1 MKVSRKQFLQ
11 SVAAAPVQASQSP
24 KPAAAKTQRSP
35 NVLILMSDQHRPDF
49 MTCAGQDLVP
59 TPHLDR
65 IAENGVRFT
74 NAYCPYPVCVGS
86 RTSFLSG
93 LYAHHHGAVNNEL
106 SLDWRTRTIAHHFRD
121 HGYVT
126 GLIGKMHLNQPHL
139 HGFDFHLGFNDWL
152 MYLGP
157 KTQLYANDI
166 ASHQHGANFFK
177 TVLDHGSGFPELP
190 HLWGGK
196 SPWAGKVQLNDKV
209 ASDLEPEDHVDAFVA
224 RESTRFLSQY
234 KDTPFFLV
242 AGFLKP
248 HPPFHPP
255 ADWAAKYPM
264 DKVQLRPVG
273 DSSQY
278 PKHIQNRIRN
288 TQGLGEHRLRSG
300 LAGYLG
306 NLAFLDVCVGQVYKS
321 LEELGLAGNTI
332 VIYTSDHGDMLGD
345 HGLYQK
351 FVLYEASV
359 GVPMIVSFPK
369 SIPRGRASKALVEYI
384 GIYPTVAE
392 LAGTGAPKGIDA
404 KSFAAYARNPDHAGP
419 PAAFSEYD
427 LGAGVPQY
435 MARTQRYKY
444 IYNDGEIDELYDWE
458 AEPGENVNRAKEP
471 GMKRT
476 RDQLRDQ
483 LFAWYNPER
492 NPYRRK

>member
-11 SVAAAPVQASQSP
+11 TVAAAPLQ
-24 KPAAAKTQRSP
+24 PAQKGSRLP
-35 NVLILMSDQHRPDF
+35 NVLILMSDQHRPDL
-49 MTCAGQDLVP
+49 MTCAGRDLVP

-65 IAENGVRFT
+65 IAEHGVRFT

-93 LYAHHHGAVNNEL
+93 LYAHNHGAVSNEM

-121 HGYVT
+121 RGYVT

-139 HGFDFHLGFNDWL
+139 HGFDYHLGFNDWL

-166 ASHQHGANFFK
+166 ASHQHGAQFFK

-190 HLWGGK
+190 YLWSQG
-196 SPWAGKVQLNDKV
+196 SPWAGKVRLNDKV
-209 ASDLEPEDHVDAFVA
+209 GSDLEAEDHVDAFVA
-224 RESTRFLSQY
+224 RESTRFLSQF
-234 KDTPFFLV
+234 KDHPFFLV

-255 ADWAAKYPM
+255 REWAEKYPL
-264 DKVQLRPVG
+264 DRLQLSPVG

-278 PKHIQNRIRN
+278 PKHIQTRIQR
-288 TQGLGEHRLRSG
+288 QQALGEQRLRSG

-306 NLAFLDVCVGQVYKS
+306 NLGFLDLCVGQVYKS
-321 LEELGLAGNTI
+321 LEELGLIDNTI

-345 HGLYQK
+345 HGLWQK

-359 GVPMIVSFPK
+359 AVPLIVSFPK
-369 SIPRGRASKALVEYI
+369 TIPRGKVSRALVEFA

-392 LAGTGAPKGIDA
+392 LTGTGAPKGMDTR
-404 KSFAAYARNPDHAGP
+404 SFAAYAKDPERAGP
-419 PAAFSEYD
+419 AAAFSEYD

-435 MARTQRYKY
+435 MIRTQRYKY
-444 IYNDGEIDELYDWE
+444 IYNDGQTDELYDWE
-458 AEPGENVNRAKEP
+458 AEPGEFVNRAADS
-471 GMKRT
+471 GMRRT

-483 LFAWYNPER
+483 LFAWYRPER
-492 NPYRRK
+492 NPYRRRS